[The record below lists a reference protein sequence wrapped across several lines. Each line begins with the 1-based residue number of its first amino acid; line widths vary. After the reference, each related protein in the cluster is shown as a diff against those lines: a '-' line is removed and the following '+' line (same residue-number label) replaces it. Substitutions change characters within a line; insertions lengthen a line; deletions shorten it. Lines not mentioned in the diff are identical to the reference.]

1 MYCICFVQCL
11 CHVMAYCKGFGG
23 FAMSTPQQNMPQGQG
38 YGQQSQ
44 LGQQQQQYQYPQY
57 GQQQTYQQPNAQYGQ
72 SGYAGQQYQQPM
84 ANQQY
89 GNYQQPNFQQQYQ
102 QTMMPRKQFATN
114 RSFVVWILLNIIT
127 FGIDGLVMMYIITQ
141 DVNEICSP
149 RDGKHTYSF
158 LLMVFLFSWLT
169 LGIYPLV
176 WWHMFSNRLGDAL
189 QSRGYNRSISASS
202 FWGWKILG
210 ALIIVGPFIYLYKML
225 DAVNTLCADANNRG
239 I

>member
-1 MYCICFVQCL
+1 M
-11 CHVMAYCKGFGG
+11 GG
-23 FAMSTPQQNMPQGQG
+23 FDMSTPQQNMPQGQG
-38 YGQQSQ
+38 YGQQQ
-44 LGQQQQQYQYPQY
+44 A
-57 GQQQTYQQPNAQYGQ
+57 YQQPNAQYTQ
-72 SGYAGQQYQQPM
+72 TGYAGQQYQQPM
-84 ANQQY
+84 GNQQY
-89 GNYQQPNFQQQYQ
+89 GNYQQPAYQQPNFQQQYQ
-102 QTMMPRKQFATN
+102 QTMMPRKQFTTN

-127 FGIDGLVMMYIITQ
+127 FGIYGLVMMYVITQ

-149 RDGKHTYSF
+149 RDGRHTYSF

-189 QSRGYNRSISASS
+189 QSRGYNRMISASS
-202 FWGWKILG
+202 FWGWNILG

>member
-1 MYCICFVQCL
+1 
-11 CHVMAYCKGFGG
+11 
-23 FAMSTPQQNMPQGQG
+23 MSTPQQNMPQGQG
-38 YGQQSQ
+38 YGQQQ
-44 LGQQQQQYQYPQY
+44 
-57 GQQQTYQQPNAQYGQ
+57 A
-72 SGYAGQQYQQPM
+72 YQQPM
-84 ANQQY
+84 GNQQY
-89 GNYQQPNFQQQYQ
+89 GNYQQQAYQQPNFQQQYQ
-102 QTMMPRKQFATN
+102 QTMMPRKQFTTN

-127 FGIDGLVMMYIITQ
+127 FGIYGLVMMYVITQ

-149 RDGKHTYSF
+149 RDGRHTYSF

-189 QSRGYNRSISASS
+189 QSRGYNRMISASS
-202 FWGWKILG
+202 FWGWNILG